1 MLHLVIA
8 LVALIAVVIV
18 LGLIVSIVMFIVL
31 APFAALYDW
40 LNWMMLP
47 RAERE
52 RRRAIRAQ
60 EKAKRKA
67 DLARSDAQLQQH
79 WLMSR
84 PDLAGLAPSQQEIL
98 FKRWRRS
105 R

>member
-18 LGLIVSIVMFIVL
+18 LGLIVSVVMIIVL
-31 APFAALYDW
+31 APFAALEIW
-40 LNWMMLP
+40 LKWLMLP

-52 RRRAIRAQ
+52 RRQAIRMQ

-67 DLARSDAQLQQH
+67 DLARSNARLQQH

-84 PDLAGLAPSQQEIL
+84 PDLAGLAPDQQDVL

-105 R
+105 L